1 MNNVPKTELTT
12 MVMIQNPQSGE
23 LLVQNRKRKW
33 PGVSFPG
40 GKVEPCE
47 SFYDCAVREIKEET
61 GLDIRNL
68 QYCGVVHWVE
78 RETAN
83 RYLCFLY
90 KTSDYSGELITDAAE
105 GEHSWRSLD
114 ELRAMPKAALASA
127 EYTLLPLFHEF
138 GKYSEAFIPWS
149 NDESDWERYYK

>member
-1 MNNVPKTELTT
+1 MPKIELTA

-23 LLVQNRKRKW
+23 ILVQNRKRKW
-33 PGVSFPG
+33 PGWSFPG
-40 GKVEPCE
+40 GKVEPGE
-47 SFYDCAVREIKEET
+47 SFYNCAVREIKEET

-78 RETAN
+78 RETDN

-90 KTSDYSGELITDAAE
+90 KTSDYSGELIADTAE
-105 GEHSWRSLD
+105 GEQFWRSLD
-114 ELRAMPKAALASA
+114 ELRAMPKEKFSSSA
-127 EYTLLPLFHEF
+127 DYTFSPLFHEF

-149 NDESDWERYYK
+149 NSESDWERYYK